1 MQGKVCPTLMCDGFL
16 EIQACRGHCG
26 YPVTHFWRYVESIPG
41 ILFQVTKLLTNILPS
56 LKNHINFT

>member
-1 MQGKVCPTLMCDGFL
+1 MCDGFL

-41 ILFQVTKLLTNILPS
+41 ILFQVTKLLTKILPS
-56 LKNHINFT
+56 LKNHIDFT

>member
-41 ILFQVTKLLTNILPS
+41 ILFQVKKLLRNIQLS
-56 LKNHINFT
+56 LKSHINVT